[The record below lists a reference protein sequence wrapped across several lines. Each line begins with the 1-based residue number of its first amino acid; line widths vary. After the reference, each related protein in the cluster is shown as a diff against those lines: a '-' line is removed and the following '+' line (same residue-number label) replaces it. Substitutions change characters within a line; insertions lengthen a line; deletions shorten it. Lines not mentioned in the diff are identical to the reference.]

1 MSTSKIVTSCA
12 TLALA
17 ATFALAGTGAAQ
29 AAPAAIPERT
39 IAAQT
44 VGLPI
49 KTMNVDTTA
58 GGRMYMEFGQA
69 EQVAIKQGGLG
80 AAFAAICTGG
90 TFVCIAGAAIAPG
103 ISAAIATGGFC
114 SGSESMRFY
123 YVYGGGPTGSG
134 IAITSQTCVG

>member
-1 MSTSKIVTSCA
+1 MSTSKIVTSFA

-29 AAPAAIPERT
+29 AAPAAASERT
-39 IAAQT
+39 SAAQT
-44 VGLPI
+44 VGPPV
-49 KTMNVDTTA
+49 KTMNVGTTA
-58 GGRMYMEFGQA
+58 GGRMYMEFAQA

-80 AAFAAICTGG
+80 AAFAAICTAGSWA
-90 TFVCIAGAAIAPG
+90 CITGAAMAPG
-103 ISAAIATGGFC
+103 VTAAIATGGFC